1 MKKMSIDPARIL
13 LVEDDPNLGYV
24 LQENLE
30 LKGYD
35 VTRCADGEEGLEIY
49 LKERFDLCL
58 IDVMLPKK
66 DGFTLA
72 KDIRKTGQEVPII
85 FLTAK
90 SLKEDRIEG
99 FKVGGDDYVV
109 KPFSMEELGLRI
121 RAVLKRSTKSA
132 PEIGEVENFSIGQYV
147 FDYKRQTLGIGE
159 KAVKLTSKESELLR
173 LLCLHRNEVMEREVA
188 LRLIWGEDNYFNARS
203 MDVFITK
210 LRKYLGEDSSI
221 EIKNVHG
228 QGFRLL
234 VK

>member
-121 RAVLKRSTKSA
+121 RAVLKRSTKFA
-132 PEIGEVENFSIGQYV
+132 PEIGEAENFSIGQYV

-159 KAVKLTSKESELLR
+159 KAVKLTSKEAELLR

>member
-1 MKKMSIDPARIL
+1 MKKMSTDPARIL

-121 RAVLKRSTKSA
+121 RAVLKRSTKSV

>member
-1 MKKMSIDPARIL
+1 MSIDPARIL

-132 PEIGEVENFSIGQYV
+132 LEIGEVENFSIGQYV

-159 KAVKLTSKESELLR
+159 KAVKLTSKEAELLR
-173 LLCLHRNEVMEREVA
+173 LLCLHRNEIMEREVA

>member
-132 PEIGEVENFSIGQYV
+132 LEIGEVENFSIGQYV

-159 KAVKLTSKESELLR
+159 KAVKLTSKEAELLR